1 MAILIEESIR
11 WGCSAVSEVLLIVIT
26 WEDVG
31 MEAGKVLKMELGTL
45 HLVPQAAGREP
56 LGLTWDVEILRSP
69 PVTHLLIPLN
79 SATP

>member
-56 LGLTWDVEILRSP
+56 LGLALDLETFKTT